1 MKLSVLI
8 PVYNERYLAEK
19 LIRKVLSVRLPD
31 GLEKEL
37 IVVDDGSTDGTRAIL
52 ERLAAEIP
60 QIRYI
65 PHARNQ
71 GKGAAIRT
79 AIAAATGDFTIFQDA
94 DLEYDPDDYPRILE
108 PLLSGQA
115 DVVYGSRFLGSE
127 RQRVLYFW
135 HSLGNHFLTLLSNI
149 FTDLN
154 LTDMET
160 CYKAFRTEV
169 LRSIPIRSQCFGI
182 EPEIT
187 AKVAKRGLRLYEV
200 PIRYD
205 GRTYLEGKKI
215 TWRDGVRALR
225 VILTYRLIDDIYD
238 EKTAPEYLTDLSR
251 AHRVNRWT
259 ADALRPFLGERVLE
273 IGAGLGAMTG
283 MLLPR
288 ERFVASDAK
297 EAYVAILKSLALR
310 RSGIE
315 VARIDPEQTAD
326 FEQYT
331 GKLDSIVYVS
341 GLENTADPG
350 AVLKNFFDALEPNGR
365 ATILVPQGP
374 WLFSPLDK
382 TLGHRRRFGEKELA
396 AALEHAGFRVEQTFD
411 FNRIGALGWLLNG
424 VLLRR
429 EKMAKIQL
437 KAFDSLV
444 WLFRRIDWLWPWPGL
459 DLVAVARKPGPAA
472 APDESAAIP
481 SAGASGVG
489 HAAGT

>member
-8 PVYNERYLAEK
+8 PVYNERYLAAK
-19 LIRKVLSVRLPD
+19 LIRKVMAVKLPE
-31 GLEKEL
+31 GLAREL
-37 IVVDDGSTDGTRAIL
+37 IVVDDGSTDGTRKIL

-60 QIRYI
+60 EIKYI
-65 PHARNQ
+65 PHERNQ

-94 DLEYDPDDYPRILE
+94 DLEYDPDDYPRIME

-115 DVVYGSRFLGSE
+115 DVVYGSRFQSSE

-135 HSLGNHFLTLLSNI
+135 HSMGNHFLTLLSNI

-187 AKVAKRGLRLYEV
+187 AKVAKRGLRIYEV

-215 TWRDGVRALR
+215 TWRDGFRALR

-238 EKTAPEYLTDLSR
+238 EKIAPEYLIDLSR

-273 IGAGLGAMTG
+273 VGSGVGAMTG
-283 MLLPR
+283 LLLPR

-297 EAYVAILKSLALR
+297 DAYVTILKNLAIR

-315 VARIDPEQTAD
+315 VARLDPASAED
-326 FEQYT
+326 FAALK
-331 GKLDSIVYVS
+331 GGLDTIVYVS
-341 GLENTADPG
+341 GLENLNDP
-350 AVLKNFFDALEPNGR
+350 AAALKNFHAALEPNGR
-365 ATILVPQGP
+365 VVILAPQGP
-374 WLFSPLDK
+374 WLFSPLDR
-382 TLGHRRRFGEKELA
+382 TLGHRRRYRAADLT
-396 AALEHAGFRVEQTFD
+396 AALEAAGFAVEQTFQ
-411 FNRIGALGWLLNG
+411 FNRIGLLGWLFNG
-424 VLLRR
+424 VICRR
-429 EKMAKIQL
+429 ERIARIQL
-437 KAFDSLV
+437 KLFDSLV

-459 DLVAVARKPGPAA
+459 DVVAVARKPAASGAPAA
-472 APDESAAIP
+472 AELPPAA
-481 SAGASGVG
+481 
-489 HAAGT
+489 AAGH